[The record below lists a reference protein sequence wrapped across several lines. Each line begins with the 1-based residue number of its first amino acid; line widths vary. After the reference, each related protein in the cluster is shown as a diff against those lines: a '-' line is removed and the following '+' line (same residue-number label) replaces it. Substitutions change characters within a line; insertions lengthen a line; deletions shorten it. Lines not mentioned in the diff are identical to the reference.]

1 MTTSL
6 TGKHILV
13 TGAAQGIGRAVAC
26 RLAAD
31 GAQLTLLDRRADGLE
46 GTAKLIA
53 DDGAASPH
61 CAVIDLTDTAA
72 AVAAVGA
79 VDDASPLAGLV
90 NVAGVG
96 LCAQFFDLS
105 LEQWR
110 RTLDVNLT
118 ATFVLC
124 QEAGRR
130 MAGRGAGRIV
140 NMASIA
146 GKTGSEILA
155 DYCASKAGVISL
167 TQSAARA
174 LGPSG
179 VTVNAVCPGLVWTPM
194 WRETATWMARANPQF
209 AEAHLTPEQV
219 YETSVQAMTPLR
231 RPTRVEDIAA
241 MVAFLLSD
249 DAQLITG
256 QAVNVDGGIEVH

>member
-1 MTTSL
+1 MTSSQ
-6 TGKHILV
+6 TGQHIMV

-31 GAQLTLLDRRADGLE
+31 GAALTLLDRSADGLE
-46 GTAKLIA
+46 ETAKLIA
-53 DDGAASPH
+53 GSGAALPR
-61 CAVIDLTDTAA
+61 CAQADVTDTD
-72 AVAAVGA
+72 AAVGA
-79 VDDASPLAGLV
+79 LAAADDASPLAGLI

-96 LCAQFFDLS
+96 LCARFLELS

-110 RTLDVNLT
+110 RTIDINLT

-130 MAGRGAGRIV
+130 MAARRTGRIV
-140 NMASIA
+140 NMASIS
-146 GKTGSEILA
+146 GKAGSEILA

-174 LGPSG
+174 LGPYG

-194 WRETATWMARANPQF
+194 WHETATWMARNNPQF
-209 AEAHLTPEQV
+209 AEADLSPEQV
-219 YETSVQAMTPLR
+219 YEASVQAMTPLR
-231 RPTRVEDIAA
+231 RPTRTEDIAA
-241 MVAFLLSD
+241 VVAFLLSD

-256 QAVNVDGGIEVH
+256 QAVNVDGGIEVR